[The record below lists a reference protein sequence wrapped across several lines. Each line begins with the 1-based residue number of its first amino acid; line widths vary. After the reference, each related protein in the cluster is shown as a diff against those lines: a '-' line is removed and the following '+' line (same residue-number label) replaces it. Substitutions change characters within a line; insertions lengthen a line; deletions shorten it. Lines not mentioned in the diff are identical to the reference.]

1 MLPPPFWRSVLVN
14 QWSHTMSEER
24 VLFQKS
30 GIFVSNSR
38 FVVASQTFAMRNIT
52 SVRVEKQ
59 TPALA
64 IPGFLMLLGIALALI
79 GFISGGVPLGVIGV
93 VALVIG
99 VYWAWNSKDTF
110 KVVLTTTAGEVVAYE
125 SYDTQL
131 IADII
136 KSLNDSIAA
145 GV

>member
-1 MLPPPFWRSVLVN
+1 
-14 QWSHTMSEER
+14 MSEER

-59 TPALA
+59 TPALT

>member
-1 MLPPPFWRSVLVN
+1 
-14 QWSHTMSEER
+14 MSEER

-52 SVRVEKQ
+52 SVRVGKE
-59 TPALA
+59 TPAIA
-64 IPGFLMLLGIALALI
+64 VPGFLILLGIALALI

-93 VALVIG
+93 AFLVIG
-99 VYWAWNSKDTF
+99 VYWAWNKKDIF
-110 KVVLTTTAGEVVAYE
+110 KVVLTTNAGDVVAYE
-125 SYDTQL
+125 SYDAQH
-131 IADII
+131 IADVV

>member
-1 MLPPPFWRSVLVN
+1 
-14 QWSHTMSEER
+14 MSEER